1 MSESPRGEQAESDS
15 KRRSGGVDFR
25 GDATIAGDVAG
36 RDVIK
41 TETTVGFGAKAVQRL
56 VLAVGALVFV
66 ATALAFTLG
75 FVVASRVVPDLQRS
89 VASSPQLAASL
100 DAKLQEAQAAPSG
113 ETRNLEI
120 SEAELNSF
128 VNREGGDFGLSNAE
142 ARFVESGLVAIGG
155 NLDSLGGLEVAATF
169 RLQENAG
176 QIVALESAGVRL
188 LPFEGSALGWAALPN
203 FAVADFADRVN
214 QKLGS
219 GYVITSVW
227 SGGESDW
234 NVTVQGR

>member
-1 MSESPRGEQAESDS
+1 MSKSQRGKQSDNDTH
-15 KRRSGGVDFR
+15 RRSGGVDFG
-25 GDATIAGDVAG
+25 GDTAVSGDVAG

-41 TETTVGFGAKAVQRL
+41 TETTVGFSAKAVQRL
-56 VLAVGALVFV
+56 IITVGAIVFL
-66 ATALAFTLG
+66 ATALAFILG
-75 FVVASRVVPDLQRS
+75 FFVASRIVADLRRP
-89 VASSPQLAASL
+89 VASSPELAASL
-100 DAKLQEAQAAPSG
+100 DAKLREAQGAPSG
-113 ETRNLEI
+113 EMRNLEI

-128 VNREGGDFGLSNAE
+128 VNREGGDFGLTNAK
-142 ARFVESGLVAIGG
+142 ARFVETGLVAIGG

-169 RLQENAG
+169 RLQENAS

-219 GYVITSVW
+219 GYVITGVQA
-227 SGGESDW
+227 GGESGW
-234 NVTVQGR
+234 NVTVQGQ